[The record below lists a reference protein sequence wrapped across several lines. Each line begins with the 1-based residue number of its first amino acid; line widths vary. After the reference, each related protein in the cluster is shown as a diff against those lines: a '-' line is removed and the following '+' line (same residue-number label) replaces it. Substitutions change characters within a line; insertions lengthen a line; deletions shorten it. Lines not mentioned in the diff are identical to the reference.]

1 MNASEWYK
9 PLLNPNQ
16 KEEDDL
22 TVSDVFFGMDKNK
35 QDVIKSLMN
44 HAIKRQIFSTQGGEI
59 ISGVLH
65 DMTDT
70 ELKVTHYLVG
80 KSLLIGEDIFDRI
93 ECWLILRSV
102 DK

>member
-9 PLLNPNQ
+9 PLLNPKQ

-22 TVSDVFFGMDKNK
+22 TVADVFFGMNKNK
-35 QDVIKSLMN
+35 QDTVKSLMN

-65 DMTDT
+65 GMPDT

-80 KSLLIGEDIFDRI
+80 EALLVGEDIFDRI
-93 ECWLILRSV
+93 ECWRILRSV

>member
-9 PLLNPNQ
+9 PLLNPKQ
-16 KEEDDL
+16 KVEDDL
-22 TVSDVFFGMDKNK
+22 
-35 QDVIKSLMN
+35 
-44 HAIKRQIFSTQGGEI
+44 RQIFSTQGGEI

-80 KSLLIGEDIFDRI
+80 EALLVGEDIFDRI
-93 ECWLILRSV
+93 ECWRILRSV

>member
-1 MNASEWYK
+1 MNASEWHK

-22 TVSDVFFGMDKNK
+22 TVADVFFGMDKNK
-35 QDVIKSLMN
+35 QDTVKSLMK
-44 HAIKRQIFSTQGGEI
+44 HAIKRQTFSTQGSEI

-80 KSLLIGEDIFDRI
+80 ESSLIGEEIFDRLKY
-93 ECWLILRSV
+93 WQILRSEE
-102 DK
+102 K